1 MTPRALL
8 QTEWPKLV
16 TAMVAALLAALLAIS
31 SYGDRPAQAASGCNG
46 PWGPGNWPPACWQP
60 YADTSPFNTPLP
72 PNPQSVLRSEQIT
85 DRIFT
90 VRNSTNQGI
99 AREAHPANLAANRAG
114 TAGEPTYYSRPS
126 DPNFRLHCEGDPFGR
141 PDGQCPIEGVVIDI
155 PAGAGIEEPAGS
167 DHHLTVVNQAKG
179 LEYDLWQVKAV
190 DEAGPEPREPVVDKL
205 PTGLSNDPNVVHDLY
220 FSWGGRIDLYG
231 LGLVDPD
238 DKPHGLVGDATAAH
252 FGSLAGRL
260 RAEELAEGQINHALF
275 IGVDCVGGAPVY
287 PARGQGRL
295 CSEIGLSDAD
305 APHMGTRLRLN
316 MSEAQIN
323 GLNIDPWKKTIL
335 QALRKY
341 GAFIGDT
348 GTKGYFV
355 IEAEAGVQYL
365 TYGQTDKWWQFGG
378 AKDPL
383 DPTQQRHI
391 WNPWDSNG
399 DSVVDEYVGKL
410 YNDDDDPKSGQP
422 GFVNWES
429 QVWENMEVVDP
440 EVSRDKVAPVITR
453 VTPVPGSTGV
463 STTKNVSVLFS
474 EAMQKSSINGTTF
487 SLVKKGNTTPVS
499 ATVSYNAATT
509 TATLNPSRD
518 LRRGATYIATVA
530 GGSSG
535 VRDLSANPLAA
546 DKVWRFTVRN

>member
-1 MTPRALL
+1 MTRIVLL
-8 QTEWPKLV
+8 QTDRARLV
-16 TAMVAALLAALLAIS
+16 VTIVVAVLAALLAVS
-31 SYGDRPAQAASGCNG
+31 NYGNRSAHAASGCNG

-72 PNPQSVLRSEQIT
+72 PNPQLVTNSEQIT

-99 AREAHPANLAANRAG
+99 AREAHPANLAANWAG
-114 TAGEPTYYSRPS
+114 TAGEPTYYSRS
-126 DPNFRLHCEGDPFGR
+126 NDPNFRLHCEGDPFGR
-141 PDGQCPIEGVVIDI
+141 PDGKCPIEGVVIDI
-155 PAGAGIEEPAGS
+155 PGGAGIEYPPGS
-167 DHHLTVVNQAKG
+167 DHHLTVVDQAKG
-179 LEYDLWQVKAV
+179 VEYDLWQVKAV
-190 DEAGPEPREPVVDKL
+190 DEAGPNPKKTVVDKL

-231 LGLVDPD
+231 LGFVDPN
-238 DKPHGLVGDATAAH
+238 DKPHGFVGDATAAH

-260 RAEELAEGQINHALF
+260 RAEELAAGQIDHALF

-287 PARGQGRL
+287 PAQGQGRL
-295 CSEIGLSDAD
+295 CSTLGLSETD
-305 APHMGTRLRLN
+305 APPMGTRLRLN

-323 GLNIDPWKKTIL
+323 GLNIDSWKKTIL

-365 TYGQTDKWWQFGG
+365 TYGETDKWWAFGS
-378 AKDPL
+378 AL
-383 DPTQQRHI
+383 DPTQQRHV
-391 WNPWDSNG
+391 WNPWDSNNDG
-399 DSVVDEYVGKL
+399 VVDEYVGKL
-410 YNDDDDPKSGQP
+410 YNDDDDPRSGQP

-429 QVWENMEVVDP
+429 QVWENMEVVKP
-440 EVSRDKVAPVITR
+440 EVSKDTVAPAITR
-453 VTPVPGSTGV
+453 VTPAPGSTGV
-463 STTKNVSVLFS
+463 SPTKNVSVLFS
-474 EAMQKSSINGTTF
+474 EAMQKSAVNGTTF
-487 SLVKKGNTTPVS
+487 SLMKKGTTTPVS
-499 ATVSYNAATT
+499 ASVSYNAATT

-518 LRRGATYIATVA
+518 LRRGATYIVTVK

-535 VRDLSANPLAA
+535 VKDLSANPLAA
-546 DKVWRFTVRN
+546 DKVWRFTVRS

>member
-1 MTPRALL
+1 MTRNVLL
-8 QTEWPKLV
+8 QTERAKLV
-16 TAMVAALLAALLAIS
+16 VTIVVALLAALLTVS
-31 SYGDRPAQAASGCNG
+31 NYGNRPAQAASGCNG

-72 PNPQSVLRSEQIT
+72 ANPQLVPNSEQIT

-114 TAGEPTYYSRPS
+114 TAGEPTYYSRSS
-126 DPNFRLHCEGDPFGR
+126 DPNFRLHCEGDPFER
-141 PDGQCPIEGVVIDI
+141 PDGRCPIEGVVIDI
-155 PAGAGIEEPAGS
+155 PAGAGIEEPLGS
-167 DHHLTVVNQAKG
+167 DHHLTVVDQAKG
-179 LEYDLWQVKAV
+179 VEYDLWQVKAV
-190 DEAGPEPREPVVDKL
+190 DVAGPRPKKSVVDRL
-205 PTGLSNDPNVVHDLY
+205 PTRLSSDSRAVHDLY
-220 FSWGGRIDLYG
+220 FSWGGRIDLHG
-231 LGLVDPD
+231 LGLVDHN
-238 DKPHGLVGDATAAH
+238 DKPHGFVGDATAAH

-287 PARGQGRL
+287 PAQGQGQL
-295 CSEIGLSDAD
+295 CSKLGLSEIN
-305 APHMGTRLRLN
+305 APPMGTRLRLN

-335 QALRKY
+335 QALREY

-365 TYGQTDKWWQFGG
+365 TYGKADRWWTFGS
-378 AKDPL
+378 AKDPR
-383 DPTQQRHI
+383 DPNQQRTV

-399 DSVVDEYVGKL
+399 DGVVDEYVGKL

-422 GFVNWES
+422 GFVNWET

-440 EVSRDKVAPVITR
+440 EVSKDKDAPVITK
-453 VTPVPGSTGV
+453 VTPASGGTGV
-463 STTKNVSVLFS
+463 SSTKNVSVLFS
-474 EAMQKSSINGTTF
+474 EAMQKSAVNGTTF
-487 SLVKKGNTTPVS
+487 SLTKEGNTTPVS
-499 ATVSYNAATT
+499 ASVSYNAATKM
-509 TATLNPSRD
+509 ATLNPSRD
-518 LRRGATYIATVA
+518 LRPGATYIASVR

-535 VRDLSANPLAA
+535 VKDLSANPLAA
-546 DKVWRFTVRN
+546 DMVWRFTVRS